1 MIILD
6 NINEHSRDLA
16 VVEHLGKHINGFT
29 IVELLVV
36 IVVIGILAAITVT
49 SYTGISARANTAA
62 NKNNA
67 NSVRRSA
74 QMYYTDN
81 SSVFPLTNGTSATVL
96 AAFVGGNGNVAKLPA
111 GLNVTNNQL
120 TSTNP
125 GYIQYLVDAGGQGVC
140 VGYWDYTG
148 AGSAQYLYAG
158 DAKTGTNLT
167 LQTSTCTNT

>member
-6 NINEHSRDLA
+6 KINEHSRDFA
-16 VVEHLGKHINGFT
+16 IVENVSKHSHGFT

-36 IVVIGILAAITVT
+36 IVVIGILAAITIV
-49 SYTGISARANTAA
+49 SYTGISARANTVA
-62 NKNNA
+62 NKHNA
-67 NSVRRSA
+67 DSVRRSA

-81 SSVFPLTNGTSATVL
+81 NSAFPATSNLSATVL
-96 AAFVGGNGNVAKLPA
+96 GNFVSGNGNVAKLPS

-140 VGYWDYTG
+140 VGYWDYTS